1 MNPWQTAIVDADAT
15 SIRVRGYDI
24 AELMRRGPFAAH
36 VFLLQ
41 RGRWPTP
48 DESRLLDALLIA
60 SADHGAGAP
69 SCAAAR
75 IAASGNRGALT
86 AAIAAG
92 VLAIGDEHGG
102 AGELAMRLIL
112 RMCQAR
118 DSVGQTLEAAA
129 AEIVAESKPNGRRL
143 PGFGHRLHTV
153 DPRVAVLF
161 DMSRELGLAGDGI
174 ACIEALH
181 AALLA
186 SASNPLPINIDGAV
200 AATLHDLGFAPEAGK
215 LVFVVARVAGIAAE
229 VGEEH
234 AREKPMRVKVPVS
247 YDGPAPRTLL
257 PDEKADRG
265 TDQ

>member
-1 MNPWQTAIVDADAT
+1 MKPWQTGIVDADAT

-24 AELMRRGPFAAH
+24 AELMHRGPFAAH

-41 RGRWPTP
+41 RGRWPSRS
-48 DESRLLDALLIA
+48 ESRLLDALLIA

-75 IAASGNRGALT
+75 LAASGNRGSLT

-102 AGELAMRLIL
+102 AGELAMRLIA
-112 RMCQAR
+112 RMCEAR
-118 DSVGQTLEAAA
+118 DVAGQTLDATA
-129 AEIVAESKPNGRRL
+129 AEIVNEAKPDGRRL
-143 PGFGHRLHTV
+143 PGFGHRLHTI
-153 DPRVAVLF
+153 DPRVGVLF
-161 DMSRELGLAGDGI
+161 NMSRELGLAGDGI

-186 SASNPLPINIDGAV
+186 SASKPLPINIDGAV
-200 AATLHDLGFAPEAGK
+200 AATLYDLGFAPEAGK
-215 LVFVVARVAGIAAE
+215 LVFVVGRVAGIAAE

-234 AREKPMRVKVPVS
+234 AREKPMRVKVPVT
-247 YDGPAPRTLL
+247 YDGPAPRSLD
-257 PDEKADRG
+257 PDVES
-265 TDQ
+265 